1 MKKIKV
7 LAILLA
13 VMSLMFLKA
22 FAAPPEITAET
33 AVLIDAETG
42 QVIYDKEMHKQM
54 FPASITKIMTTILA
68 VEELELNEKLTVS
81 QEAVDAVSRNASHI
95 ALTTGEE
102 ITVKEAIYASLLAS
116 ANDACNVLAEA
127 VSGDMESFAKLM
139 TEKAREFGALGTNFT
154 NSNGLKDDN
163 HYTTAYDMAMIT
175 KYGLK
180 NKDWREMFGERRYE
194 MPPTNKQDEVRYL
207 NKQHVMIF
215 EQKYYYEGI
224 IGGKTGYTTVAKHTL
239 VTAAERDGVTL
250 IAVVMKCPNNM
261 DKYDDTKAL
270 LDYGFENFEK
280 ITLNNDNIENRKVE
294 NGNKTEKVSLHE
306 PVSVLIPTDAKK
318 EDVVSKVEIEDG
330 EAKVTFT
337 LPENTGH
344 TPKELGTFLL
354 SFDTKET
361 AIATDVETKP
371 AKKIN
376 LWDII
381 RVILI
386 IVLSVIAIL
395 ALFVLIIYVRKEIY
409 LWRRRRARRAQRRRR
424 R

>member
-68 VEELELNEKLTVS
+68 VEELELDEKLTVS

-95 ALTTGEE
+95 ALTMGEE
-102 ITVKEAIYASLLAS
+102 LTVKEAVYAALLAS

-127 VSGDMESFAKLM
+127 VSGDMTSFAKLM

-175 KYGLK
+175 KYALN
-180 NKDWREMFGERRYE
+180 NKVWRDMFGERRYE
-194 MPPTNKQDEVRYL
+194 MAPTNKQNEVRYL

-250 IAVVMKCPNNM
+250 VAVVMKCPNNM

-280 ITLNNDNIENRKVE
+280 IALNNDNIENRKVE
-294 NGNKTEKVSLHE
+294 NGNKTEKVSLDE
-306 PVSVLIPTDAKK
+306 PVCVLIPKDAKK
-318 EDVVSKVEIEDG
+318 EDVVSKVEVKDG

-337 LPENTGH
+337 LPENTGNI
-344 TPKELGTFLL
+344 PKELGTFPL
-354 SFDTKET
+354 SFDVEKT
-361 AIATDVETKP
+361 ARTTDIETKP

-376 LWDII
+376 LWEIV

-386 IVLSVIAIL
+386 IVLSVVAIL

-409 LWRRRRARRAQRRRR
+409 LWRKRRARRAQRRNRR
-424 R
+424 